1 MLRGRAEILTLVDRW
16 LAGLKSGD
24 GGSLHFVGT
33 PGVGKTAILDA
44 IAERATTDGCR
55 VIRAVG
61 HTEEMG
67 IAWAGLSQ
75 MLAPHLNLMSRFDQ
89 RPRDTL
95 MRTMRLADHGAI
107 DEVAIGMSL
116 LYFMTYFDEPTVVV
130 LDDLQWMDQATV
142 SVIQFVARR
151 LHATGV
157 GVVTACHPETVVMT
171 GGQITIDPLELPELR
186 SIARDRGAVSAVADS
201 LAHEAQGLPLVLD
214 QIISQLRPEQ
224 LDGRSPLPEP
234 LSELGRVDSALDARL
249 SSLPEPTRQFL
260 AAAALAPYCAVGE
273 LAGVLGI
280 GAPVDLLG
288 PAAEVELVTWDP
300 ERVAFRHPSMRTA
313 ALRAVSSEDRRE
325 IHRRLAEIAGVQ
337 HRGWHLAAA
346 AAGPDANAA
355 AALDDLATD
364 AANRG
369 APLVALRARQT
380 AIGIAPSADPQR
392 ALAAAR
398 DAVRA
403 RLPAVASDLATL
415 CVPGPER
422 DALSAEIAWIAGQVG
437 PAREK
442 WTEVI
447 HNPATPPELQA
458 ECRRR
463 AMIAAFRMYDG
474 PGVLELAAN
483 FATTDPIVELVMAG
497 SEVVSGRNGAID
509 RLLTGAS
516 TLMAGTPDPERV
528 TALAEVVSLALAR
541 SGHTEELGL
550 LADQVNQLAV
560 EIAAPVVPALLIAQA
575 AHRSRSDL
583 AGGVALIRQAVTLAE
598 EWDLAEHRPFALA
611 IAAVCEASMDGPEA
625 PEMIAGIRA
634 YGIPVALAVADYAQA
649 LIHYGRGEYAAAR
662 ELLVPL
668 HDRHPREKSFGFLW
682 HADLVDIALRL
693 GDRDLAE
700 RVGAD
705 LVEWERMTESPW
717 VAATSARAKGLL
729 AIDRETAGEFFR
741 VSAESFEAS
750 GYLITAGRTRLDWAE
765 RLRRDRQRAP
775 ARTQVEIARA
785 HLTAG
790 GARRW
795 VERCAR
801 EAEILG
807 LSPATTSTSALEV
820 LSAREVQ
827 VARWLVAGLSFRQIG
842 ARLFM
847 SPRTAESHG
856 QAIYRKLGVRGRAE
870 LAELARRDT
879 TLADHPS

>member
-1 MLRGRAEILTLVDRW
+1 VLRGRAEILSLVDRW
-16 LAGLKSGD
+16 LAGLRSGD
-24 GGSLHFVGT
+24 GGALQFVGT

-44 IAERATTDGCR
+44 AAERGSIEGCR
-55 VIRAVG
+55 VLRAVG
-61 HTEEMG
+61 HTEETG

-75 MLAPHLNLMSRFDQ
+75 LLAPHLSVIRRFDQ
-89 RPRDTL
+89 RPRATL
-95 MRTMRLADHGAI
+95 MRTMRLADHGAV

-116 LYFMTYFDEPTVVV
+116 LYFLTYFDEPTVVV
-130 LDDLQWMDQATV
+130 LDDLQWMDQPTV

-157 GVVTACHPETVVMT
+157 GVLAASHPDTVLVA
-171 GGQITIDPLELPELR
+171 GSQISIDPLDLAELR
-186 SIARDRGAVSAVADS
+186 SIARDRGAASAVADS
-201 LAHEAQGLPLVLD
+201 LAREANGFPLMLD
-214 QIISQLRPEQ
+214 QMISQLRPDQ

-234 LSELGRVDSALDARL
+234 ISELGRGDSALDARL
-249 SSLPEPTRQFL
+249 SLLPVPTRRFL
-260 AAAALAPYCAVGE
+260 AAAALAPYCAVSD
-273 LAGVLGI
+273 LAAALGI
-280 GAPVDLLG
+280 DAPVDLLA
-288 PAAEVELVTWDP
+288 PAAEVELVTADP
-300 ERVAFRHPSMRTA
+300 ERIAFRHPSMRTA
-313 ALRAVSSEDRRE
+313 ALRAISPEDRHE
-325 IHRRLAEIAGVQ
+325 IHSILAEITGVQ

-346 AAGPDANAA
+346 AIGPDANAA
-355 AALDDLATD
+355 AALDDLAAD
-364 AANRG
+364 AASRG

-403 RLPAVASDLATL
+403 RLPAVAGDLATQ
-415 CVPGPER
+415 CTPGPEC
-422 DALSAEIAWIAGQVG
+422 DALSAEVAWITGQVG
-437 PAREK
+437 PARQK

-447 HNPATPPELQA
+447 HNPATPPELQTD
-458 ECRRR
+458 CRRR
-463 AMIAAFRMYDG
+463 AAIAAFRMYDG
-474 PGVLELAAN
+474 PGVLKLAADY
-483 FATTDPIVELVMAG
+483 AITDPILDLVVAG
-497 SEVVSGRNGAID
+497 SEVISGHAGAID
-509 RLLTGAS
+509 RLLAGATGLLADS
-516 TLMAGTPDPERV
+516 PDPERV
-528 TALAEVVSLALAR
+528 TALAEVVTLALAR
-541 SGHTEELGL
+541 SGRAEDLGR

-583 AGGVALIRQAVTLAE
+583 AGGVALIRQAVALAE
-598 EWDLAEHRPFALA
+598 EWDLAEHLPFALA
-611 IAAVCEASMDGPEA
+611 IAAMCEASMDGPDA
-625 PEMIAGIRA
+625 PEMIEGIRA

-649 LIHYGRGEYAAAR
+649 LIHYGRGEYAPAR
-662 ELLVPL
+662 EILAPL
-668 HDRHPREKSFGFLW
+668 HERHPREKSFGFLW

-705 LVEWERMTESPW
+705 LVEWVRMTESPW
-717 VAATSARAKGLL
+717 VAATSARATGLL
-729 AIDRETAGEFFR
+729 ASDRETASEFFR
-741 VSAESFEAS
+741 VAAESFEAS

-765 RLRRDRQRAP
+765 RLRRNRQRAA

-807 LSPATTSTSALEV
+807 LNPAATSTSALEI

-842 ARLFM
+842 ARLFI

-879 TLADHPS
+879 ALADHPN